1 MGTVV
6 KKLTKVGRE
15 APGYLLRL
23 PQELKEELQK
33 AANSNG
39 RSINSEILTR
49 LQLSLDQQA
58 RLLKQGHRIEDAAR
72 TELAA
77 LTDLERAFLAVARGL
92 PPEKQLALLSLF
104 K

>member
-1 MGTVV
+1 VGTAG

-33 AANSNG
+33 EANLNG
-39 RSINSEILTR
+39 RSMNSEILSR
-49 LQLSLDQQA
+49 LQMSMEQQA
-58 RLLKQGHRIEDAAR
+58 RLLKQGYRVEDAAR
-72 TELAA
+72 SELAA
-77 LTDLERAFLAVARGL
+77 LSDLERAFLAVARGL
-92 PPEKQLALLSLF
+92 SPEKQLALISLF